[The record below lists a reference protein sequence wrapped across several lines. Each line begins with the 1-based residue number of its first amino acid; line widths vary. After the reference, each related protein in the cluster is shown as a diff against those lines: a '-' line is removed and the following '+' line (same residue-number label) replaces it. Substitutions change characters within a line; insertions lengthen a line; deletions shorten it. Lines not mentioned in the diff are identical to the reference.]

1 MTVESDD
8 AEAQRIW
15 DHKVEICERFADLAA
30 EIGAEYAAGRWEL
43 GEGQRIA
50 VDYESDAMWFGLG
63 GFRVS
68 MAHDP
73 SRAWL
78 RTRRALD
85 RLELDDSDD
94 EDKEEEAA
102 RSA

>member
-1 MTVESDD
+1 MSTTESDE

-43 GEGQRIA
+43 GDGQRIA
-50 VDYESDAMWFGLG
+50 VDYEKDAMWFGLG

-78 RTRRALD
+78 RARRALE

-94 EDKEEEAA
+94 EEEEIP
-102 RSA
+102 SA